1 MVLFFKY
8 RQCIIIAPV
17 VLTACL
23 RVRYTNYAF
32 TRTVHQPPAYASGA
46 PLKH

>member
-1 MVLFFKY
+1 MVPFSKY

-23 RVRYTNYAF
+23 RVRYARCYGAGGK
-32 TRTVHQPPAYASGA
+32 RWKATVELGG
-46 PLKH
+46 LT